1 MQLKNYQNNTLN
13 VLRKFF
19 EQARIC
25 GHKQAFENIVSDPEI
40 SYRLGKL
47 KSPYTVWST
56 IPNTPR
62 VCLKVPT
69 GGGKTIIAAHAL
81 KIVSEVWMER
91 EFPIVLWFT
100 PSDTIRQQTAE
111 ALKNPR
117 HPYREVLDEQFGG
130 HVKVFD
136 IDEKFNIRPADIEQ
150 NLCIVVSTIQSFT
163 KKDTAKYNV
172 YKHNENLEP
181 HFTHITAQEGMERD
195 EKGQLKYSF
204 ANLLYA
210 QRPIMIVDEAHNVV
224 TNLNAEMQGR
234 INPSA
239 VIELTATPKLN
250 NNTLYN
256 VYATELKEEE
266 MIKLPI
272 ALTEHN
278 NWELAVT
285 EAIAKRDELEKAA
298 GHEKEY
304 LRPILLF
311 QAQDIKGEIT
321 VEKLKDNL
329 INVQQIPEEQIAIA
343 TGDQKELDGV
353 NVFDR
358 NCPIRYIITVQAL
371 KEGWDCSFAYVLCS
385 LANVQSDTAV
395 EQLLGRVMRMPYAKS
410 RSISSL
416 NKAYAYVLSP
426 KFGVATDC
434 IVKKL
439 GDKGFSDDEALSV
452 VEQKPISNDLF
463 SSNPQPNKVILK
475 TETVIKAQ
483 DLPTTVTLTRETDGA
498 QSITFTPQ
506 TTQEDIEK
514 VKLVLNDDNAK
525 FELENKF
532 ANYKKE
538 QEEPSP
544 AKNGEKFKVPQM
556 MVELQGELELADP
569 EIVFEY
575 FDWDLNDYAP
585 YQLSENEFAI
595 TKQGNGFMIDIDN
608 HSLKYSPTGEDQ
620 YEMAFMSVDN
630 WTAEN
635 LVRWLDKQL
644 RDSYFSQA
652 TMVKWLS
659 DVVNY
664 LIEHRGLKLAE
675 LMLAKYALANKL
687 KTKIQTAYA
696 NARQKSYQTSLFAPQ
711 ARVELNFDN
720 GFEFFDNMYENEICY
735 RGRYKF
741 SKHYLGSNNVPNFD
755 GGVDG
760 EEFQCAKAL
769 DSNPSVKYWIRNV
782 ARHPNSFWLP
792 TSTDKFYPDFVAML
806 NDGRILVVEYKG
818 KHLIDNADTREK
830 KQIGELWQSKSNGKG
845 LFLMA
850 EKVRDGMTTAEQIKE
865 VIGK

>member
-1 MQLKNYQNNTLN
+1 MQLKNYQINTLN

-19 EQARIC
+19 EEARIC
-25 GHKQAFENIVSDPEI
+25 GHKQAFENITSNPEI

-47 KSPYTVWST
+47 KSDYTVWST

-69 GGGKTIIAAHAL
+69 GGGKTILAAHSL
-81 KIVSEVWMER
+81 KIVSEMWLER
-91 EFPIVLWFT
+91 EFPVVLWFT
-100 PSDTIRQQTAE
+100 PSDQIRRQTAE

-117 HPYREVLDEQFGG
+117 HPYREALDEQFGS

-150 NLCIVVSTIQSFT
+150 NLCVVVSTIQSFSHR
-163 KKDTAKYNV
+163 DTAKYNV

-181 HFTHITAQEGMERD
+181 HFAHIQAQEGMEKD
-195 EKGQLKYSF
+195 ENGQLKYSF
-204 ANLLYA
+204 ANLLFA
-210 QRPIMIVDEAHNVV
+210 QRPIMILDEAHRVV
-224 TNLNAEMQGR
+224 TNLSAEMQGR

-239 VIELTATPKLN
+239 VIEFTATPHLR

-256 VYATELKEEE
+256 VYASELKDEE

-278 NWELAVT
+278 NWEMAVT
-285 EAIAKRDELEKAA
+285 EAIAKRAELEKAA
-298 GHEKEY
+298 QYEREY
-304 LRPILLF
+304 VRPVLLF
-311 QAQDIKGEIT
+311 QAQNVNSEIT

-329 INVQQIPEEQIAIA
+329 INVQQIPENEIAIA
-343 TGDQKELDGV
+343 TGEQKELDGI
-353 NVFDR
+353 NIFDR
-358 NCPIRYIITVQAL
+358 NCPIRYIITVEAL

-385 LANVQSDTAV
+385 LANVHSDTSV
-395 EQLLGRVMRMPYAKS
+395 IQLLGRVMRMPYAKS
-410 RSISSL
+410 RKIAAL

-426 KFGVATDC
+426 KFGDATEC
-434 IVKKL
+434 IVSKL
-439 GDKGFSDDEALSV
+439 GEKGFSDEEAQSV
-452 VEQKPISNDLF
+452 VEQVPMSNDLF
-463 SSNPQPNKVILK
+463 SSNPQPNKIIFTSETIIK
-475 TETVIKAQ
+475 TQ
-483 DLPTTVTLTRETDGA
+483 DLPKTITIQKENNGSHSIVFSNETTSD
-498 QSITFTPQ
+498 
-506 TTQEDIEK
+506 DIEK
-514 VKLVLNDDNAK
+514 IKPMLNENEQ
-525 FELENKF
+525 FELETKF
-532 ANYKKE
+532 KNYKNK
-538 QEEPSP
+538 QEEPTP

-575 FDWDLNDYAP
+575 FDWDLNEYAP
-585 YQLSENEFAI
+585 YQLNENEFKI
-595 TKQGNGFMIDIDN
+595 TRQGNSFTIDIDD
-608 HSLKYSPTGEDQ
+608 HALRYSQAGEEQ
-620 YEMAFMSVDN
+620 LSMPFMSIDN

-652 TMVKWLS
+652 TMLKWLS

-664 LIEHRGLKLAE
+664 LIEHRGIKIAE

-687 KTKIQTAYA
+687 KTKIQSAYA
-696 NARQKSYQTSLFAPQ
+696 NARKKSYQTSLFAPQ
-711 ARVELNFDN
+711 SRVELNFDN

-741 SKHYLGSNNVPNFD
+741 SKHYLGANNVPSFD

-760 EEFQCAKAL
+760 EEFQCAKAI
-769 DSNPSVKYWIRNV
+769 DTNKNVKYWIRNV
-782 ARHPNSFWLP
+782 AKHPNSFWLP

-818 KHLIDNADTREK
+818 KHLIDSADTKEK
-830 KQIGELWQSKSNGKG
+830 LAIGKLWESKSTGKG

-850 EKVRDGMTTAEQIKE
+850 EKVKDGLNVVEQINALVE
-865 VIGK
+865 R